1 MKIPFLNNSPIRK
14 NMLANLFGV
23 GVQLLNQIILVPFY
37 ILFWGNDLY
46 SDWIVI
52 SALTTIFSMS
62 DVGLN
67 NVIQNRFAV
76 KYTEGNFKECESLI
90 TNNIILILATL
101 GITLF
106 GIFLFVGVWDITEV
120 MNLHILTRD
129 IANCVF
135 VLLVIKVFIGM
146 LSSVQDAA
154 YKSTHNASVATYMSQ
169 VGLLATA
176 LITLGCILL
185 KTHVVILCI
194 LITLPQLVL
203 IVIKFIHSQKYFAYK
218 FSIKSFD
225 YNLLKQIILPSLSFM
240 SFPLGNTIVLQGFTL
255 VVNNYFGANSVV
267 LYNTTRTLCNF
278 IKNFL
283 GTLQTAVWPEYSI
296 AYGKGD
302 YNLMRHL
309 HRKILK
315 ITIVVSLLMGGC
327 MLVFGPI
334 IYKLWTRDAVEFSY
348 SLMAVYTL
356 VLFTESLWTSS
367 AVTLMATNNH
377 SKLGSLYVISSGLAL
392 ALAVFLVH
400 ISAQLWLVA
409 LALVFMHLVIC
420 IFTIREGFRFTKD
433 SLFNLKAK

>member
-1 MKIPFLNNSPIRK
+1 MKIPFLNSSPIRK
-14 NMLANLFGV
+14 NIVANFFGV

-37 ILFWGNDLY
+37 ILFWGNELY

-76 KYTEGNFKECESLI
+76 KYTEGNLKECESLI

-101 GITLF
+101 AITLF
-106 GIFLFVGVWDITEV
+106 GIVFFIGVWDITKV
-120 MNLHILTRD
+120 MNLHILTRE
-129 IANCVF
+129 IANWVF
-135 VLLVIKVFIGM
+135 VLLVIKVFVGM
-146 LSSVQDAA
+146 LSSVQDAV
-154 YKSTHNASVATYMSQ
+154 YRSTHNASVATYMSQ

-185 KTHVVILCI
+185 KTPVIILCI

-203 IVIKFIHSQKYFAYK
+203 IFIKFIHSQKYFAYR
-218 FSIKSFD
+218 FSINSFD
-225 YNLLKQIILPSLSFM
+225 YNLLKQIVLPSLSFM

-278 IKNFL
+278 IKTFL

-315 ITIVVSLLMGGC
+315 ITIVVSGLMGVA
-327 MLVFGPI
+327 LLLFGPF
-334 IYKLWTRDAVEFSY
+334 IYKIWTHDKVVFSY
-348 SLMAVYTL
+348 SLMAVYIL

-377 SKLGSLYVISSGLAL
+377 SRLGAIYITSSLVAL
-392 ALAVFLVH
+392 LIAILFVE
-400 ISAQLWLVA
+400 INPQLWLVA
-409 LALVFMHLVIC
+409 LSLVIMHFIIAC
-420 IFTIREGFRFTKD
+420 YTIKEGFKFTKD
-433 SLFNLKAK
+433 SLFSK